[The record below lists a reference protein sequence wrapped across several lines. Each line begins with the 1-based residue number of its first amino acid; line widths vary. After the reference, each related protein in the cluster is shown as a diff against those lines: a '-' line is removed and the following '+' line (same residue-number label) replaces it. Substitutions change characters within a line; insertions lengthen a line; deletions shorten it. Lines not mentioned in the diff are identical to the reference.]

1 MTHEAQNADINLG
14 RAIKE
19 ELAAQ
24 NVTADA
30 QGKYL
35 LKTLQPEDK
44 PDEHK
49 MDEHEEPQHMPDVQ
63 HSKWIRRGYNA
74 EEVHQADLAAAA
86 APPPVR
92 LGASEP
98 MHAHQSGLEQ
108 FRYLL
113 IGGLAAA
120 TIAITA
126 YQGFRLQREIARA

>member
-14 RAIKE
+14 LAIKE
-19 ELAAQ
+19 KLAAQ

-92 LGASEP
+92 LGAPEP
-98 MHAHQSGLEQ
+98 MHAHQSGLGSNA
-108 FRYLL
+108 YLL
-113 IGGLAAA
+113 IGLLAAGA
-120 TIAITA
+120 
-126 YQGFRLQREIARA
+126 FVVARA